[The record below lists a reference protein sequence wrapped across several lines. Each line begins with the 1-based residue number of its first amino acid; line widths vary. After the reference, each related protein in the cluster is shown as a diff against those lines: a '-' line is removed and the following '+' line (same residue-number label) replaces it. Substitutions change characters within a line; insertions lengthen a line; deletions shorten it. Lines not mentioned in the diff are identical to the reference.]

1 MCLFWYKQ
9 WVPELNFARPA
20 VFTRLMDK
28 ADAPSY
34 FVARIIGPIP
44 AAEESGVKGILSLFA
59 YSDEENMDERMP
71 IMMHEFQ
78 FDAEGAATIV
88 QELRPGIY
96 SAFAFLDL
104 NDNGRIDLDDEGGP
118 LEPFRTSAASL
129 ESQDF
134 KNLEPAGFE
143 IIRGSPYFC
152 IMLFER

>member
-1 MCLFWYKQ
+1 MCVLWYNQ
-9 WVPELNFARPA
+9 WLPELNFARPA
-20 VFTRLMDK
+20 VFTRLADK
-28 ADAPSY
+28 ADAPCY

-44 AAEESGVKGILSLFA
+44 AAEETGVKGVLSLFA
-59 YSDEENMDERMP
+59 YSEAENMDERLP

-88 QELRPGIY
+88 QELRPGHY

-104 NDNGRIDLDDEGGP
+104 NDNGRIDLDDDGVP
-118 LEPFRTSAASL
+118 LEPFRTSAPSL

-143 IIRGSPYFC
+143 VNGGSPYFC
-152 IMLFER
+152 VILFER